1 NPPPPGG
8 TSSTVY
14 ILTASHLHIPPLYLF
29 LFTSFDKT
37 EAGELHN
44 KIIQYIYETLRSIPS
59 NMDLEFDE
67 NGFYILL
74 SDRGDSWR
82 FHWGL
87 YLAKTK
93 TSGIVYHLVND
104 TPSTDWRLE
113 VKESGNVLQSNKLL
127 GALKIGI
134 IEPMLHEMLG
144 QCLME
149 IPIEYSTRFK
159 ENITCR
165 VWLKEAVHELNE
177 RGLLNIHESV
187 DSIEF
192 EANSIALSSKATKKK
207 SVQLSMGTCP

>member
-1 NPPPPGG
+1 MA
-8 TSSTVY
+8 
-14 ILTASHLHIPPLYLF
+14 LA
-29 LFTSFDKT
+29 
-37 EAGELHN
+37 
-44 KIIQYIYETLRSIPS
+44 
-59 NMDLEFDE
+59 FDE

-93 TSGIVYHLVND
+93 SSGIVYHLVND
-104 TPSTDWRLE
+104 MPSTDWRLE

-144 QCLME
+144 QCLLE

-165 VWLKEAVHELNE
+165 VWLKEAIYELNE
-177 RGLLNIHESV
+177 RDLLNLQESV
-187 DSIEF
+187 DFIED

-207 SVQLSMGTCP
+207 SVKPSRWTSP